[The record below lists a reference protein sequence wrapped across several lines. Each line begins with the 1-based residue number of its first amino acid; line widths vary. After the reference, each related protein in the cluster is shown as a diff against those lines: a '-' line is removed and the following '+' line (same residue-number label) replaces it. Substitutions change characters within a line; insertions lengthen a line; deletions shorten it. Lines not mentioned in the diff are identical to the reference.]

1 MEEGERREGG
11 KGEREMEGG
20 KGERERW
27 REGRGERRERGRKGR
42 GRKRRGRKGR
52 GEKEGG
58 REEERWKGQEGGKGR
73 VLLSTSNNAYSSLLP
88 SHTSPNPLNNH
99 ARVLLCSVYVCVC
112 VSVGGGGVPLAS
124 TDLCNGFGILHYFD
138 VACVGAC
145 CYATIRNELQIQAIL
160 LPELW
165 KVREGGRREGGR
177 REGGKREGLRQI

>member
-11 KGEREMEGG
+11 KGEREI
-20 KGERERW
+20 W

-42 GRKRRGRKGR
+42 GGGREGARGRKGR
-52 GEKEGG
+52 A
-58 REEERWKGQEGGKGR
+58 
-73 VLLSTSNNAYSSLLP
+73 TNNNAYSPLPP
-88 SHTSPNPLNNH
+88 SHTSPNPLNNP
-99 ARVLLCSVYVCVC
+99 ARILLCSVCVWGGG
-112 VSVGGGGVPLAS
+112 GGGGVPLDS

-165 KVREGGRREGGR
+165 REERG
-177 REGGKREGLRQI
+177 REGGKREGRGREEGGIKADLKKTKGGKSLILNSTRILLFSQNQ